1 MMIFCYLVTL
11 CCLTKSIIRLFEFF
25 NHFSPYIH
33 KQKNLYNLKINFLT
47 LSLLHQHNASLESL
61 GLTAQVTFSDSA
73 TTRAAQLPSA

>member
-1 MMIFCYLVTL
+1 MMILCYLVTL
-11 CCLTKSIIRLFEFF
+11 CCLAKSIIRLFEFF

-33 KQKNLYNLKINFLT
+33 KQKNLCNLKINFLT

-61 GLTAQVTFSDSA
+61 GLTAQVTCSDSA